1 MSLIIYGFLSVV
13 HIGRVIQLWKTF
25 MFTLNNTTKGI
36 PVTLP
41 KIFHLPTKKKEEPLM
56 SRDLYSECIM
66 NTPENK

>member
-1 MSLIIYGFLSVV
+1 
-13 HIGRVIQLWKTF
+13 

-41 KIFHLPTKKKEEPLM
+41 KIFNLPTKKKEEPLM

>member
-1 MSLIIYGFLSVV
+1 
-13 HIGRVIQLWKTF
+13 

-36 PVTLP
+36 PVTLT